1 MRAGLA
7 KATEH
12 PQNPTLL
19 LGISHFCCTKIGS
32 FEEWDSIFFNNRLKS
47 VRPAAI
53 QPGTFSN
60 DEGVRWFERNHT
72 PRPVLILPCLIRLPD
87 STMGKKGTIPP
98 KPAPAKEPPVTA
110 PVSKP
115 TATSS
120 SASANSYQNLIRAL
134 LSIPEGES
142 DERNEILEKLNAEY
156 QTLASN
162 NRLNALKEKYLSE
175 ELALIQPKYEEVSA
189 EAVKVKTEHDAISSK
204 YSKLRML
211 SQQLSERTKQADL
224 NAANQILEE
233 QRLRG
238 KLTEKFSASIT
249 AISAKLDSLATRRQT
264 VAAENIKLR
273 GLLKTYLEEYDAD
286 QPQGAAAETAPTAAA
301 VEGDEAGAAVSADA
315 KEESQQPTGDGS
327 QPQAETTEGTETTA
341 AGSQEAAGEAT
352 AVPTAEAPV
361 AAADCIPAA
370 QTAEEIASA
379 AKALQEQQVAAAAAA
394 EAEAAELAQ
403 MSFFEDTSR
412 LAELQR
418 TEAALRVRAEQ
429 YAAQF
434 DSFQSKLIGCNRAFT
449 EAQASIQTLSKEM
462 AKLEKDN
469 AALMKKVGDTE
480 LSARVMEN
488 MLGKLKAE
496 QDKEEKKLERYKAL
510 AETLMKEVQAQ
521 G

>member
-1 MRAGLA
+1 
-7 KATEH
+7 
-12 PQNPTLL
+12 
-19 LGISHFCCTKIGS
+19 
-32 FEEWDSIFFNNRLKS
+32 
-47 VRPAAI
+47 
-53 QPGTFSN
+53 
-60 DEGVRWFERNHT
+60 
-72 PRPVLILPCLIRLPD
+72 
-87 STMGKKGTIPP
+87 MGKKGTNAP
-98 KPAPAKEPPVTA
+98 KPAPAKEAPVTA

-162 NRLNALKEKYLSE
+162 NRLNALKEKYLFE

-189 EAVKVKTEHDAISSK
+189 EATKVKTEHDAISTK

-224 NAANQILEE
+224 KAANQILEE
-233 QRLRG
+233 QKLRG

-249 AISAKLDSLATRRQT
+249 AISAKLDALATRRQT
-264 VAAENIKLR
+264 VVAENIKLR

-286 QPQGAAAETAPTAAA
+286 QPQVAADSTTTPAVEAEGGDTASSESAEAQGEGKPQAEAVEGVEATTDPTSNNAAEEASAGPTAETAAPI
-301 VEGDEAGAAVSADA
+301 AD
-315 KEESQQPTGDGS
+315 ST
-327 QPQAETTEGTETTA
+327 
-341 AGSQEAAGEAT
+341 
-352 AVPTAEAPV
+352 
-361 AAADCIPAA
+361 PAA
-370 QTAEEIASA
+370 QTPEEA
-379 AKALQEQQVAAAAAA
+379 AAAAQALQEQQALAAAAA
-394 EAEAAELAQ
+394 EAEAAEQAQ

-418 TEAALRVRAEQ
+418 TEAALRARTEQ

-434 DSFQSKLIGCNRAFT
+434 DSFQSKLGGCNRAFT
-449 EAQASIQTLSKEM
+449 EAQASIQNLSKEM

-469 AALMKKVGDTE
+469 AALSKKVTDTE

-488 MLGKLKAE
+488 MLGKVKAE
-496 QDKEEKKLERYKAL
+496 QEKEEKKLERYRAL
-510 AETLMKEVQAQ
+510 AETLLKDVQAQ

>member
-1 MRAGLA
+1 
-7 KATEH
+7 
-12 PQNPTLL
+12 
-19 LGISHFCCTKIGS
+19 
-32 FEEWDSIFFNNRLKS
+32 
-47 VRPAAI
+47 
-53 QPGTFSN
+53 
-60 DEGVRWFERNHT
+60 
-72 PRPVLILPCLIRLPD
+72 
-87 STMGKKGTIPP
+87 
-98 KPAPAKEPPVTA
+98 
-110 PVSKP
+110 VSKP

-286 QPQGAAAETAPTAAA
+286 QPQQTVAEGAPAAGA
-301 VEGDEAGAAVSADA
+301 VEGSEAGVTPSADA
-315 KEESQQPTGDGS
+315 KEESQTPTSDES
-327 QPQAETTEGTETTA
+327 EPQAKTTEETEA
-341 AGSQEAAGEAT
+341 AAAACQEAAAAETPTVPSTEAG
-352 AVPTAEAPV
+352 A
-361 AAADCIPAA
+361 AAADTTPATQA
-370 QTAEEIASA
+370 AEEIASA
-379 AKALQEQQVAAAAAA
+379 TKALQEQQAAAAAAA
-394 EAEAAELAQ
+394 EAEAAEIAQ

-418 TEAALRVRAEQ
+418 TEAALRARAEQ

-434 DSFQSKLIGCNRAFT
+434 DAFQSKLSGCNRAFT

-469 AALMKKVGDTE
+469 AALTKKVGDTE

-496 QDKEEKKLERYKAL
+496 RDKEEKKLERYKAL
-510 AETLMKEVQAQ
+510 AETLLKEVQAQ